1 MIRAAV
7 IDGHPAMRAG
17 VAAILARTPDIVAV
31 ADASGE
37 LHEVAHALY
46 RTTPDVVIV
55 EDAPGRLDGVE
66 LTRQI
71 KAWAPAPRV
80 VLYAD
85 GITPAQ
91 IAAATLAG
99 ADALL
104 DTRAHAAELI
114 AAVRAV
120 SRGEPVFP
128 ELDPASRAELTS
140 RLSSD
145 DHDILRMRLAAL
157 SPREI
162 ARLLRI
168 DARTLRD
175 RVSAMIARLR
185 PVSARAPAPA
195 PC

>member
-7 IDGHPAMRAG
+7 IGGQPAMRAG
-17 VAAILARTPDIVAV
+17 VAAVLSRTSDIVVV

-37 LHEVAHALY
+37 PHEVAHALY
-46 RTTPDVVIV
+46 RTTPEVVIV

-66 LTRQI
+66 LARQI

-85 GITPAQ
+85 GVTPAQ

-104 DTRAHAAELI
+104 DTRAHEGELI
-114 AAVRAV
+114 RAVRAV
-120 SRGEPVFP
+120 VRGETVFP
-128 ELDPASRAELTS
+128 ELDPASRDDLTT
-140 RLSSD
+140 RLASHD
-145 DHDILRMRLAAL
+145 RDILRMRLAAL

-175 RVSAMIARLR
+175 RMSAMIALLR
-185 PVSARAPAPA
+185 PAAAPG
-195 PC
+195 

>member
-17 VAAILARTPDIVAV
+17 VAALLARTSDIVVV

-46 RTTPDVVIV
+46 RTNPDVIII

-66 LTRQI
+66 LARLI
-71 KAWAPAPRV
+71 KSQAPAPRV

-85 GITPAQ
+85 GIEPWQ
-91 IAAATLAG
+91 IAAAMLAG

-104 DTRAHAAELI
+104 DARADAAEL
-114 AAVRAV
+114 AGVVRAV
-120 SRGEPVFP
+120 SRGEAVFP
-128 ELDPASRAELTS
+128 ELDPVSRDELAG
-140 RLSSD
+140 RLPSD
-145 DHDILRMRLAAL
+145 ERDILRMRLAAL

-175 RVSAMIARLR
+175 RVAAMIARLR
-185 PVSARAPAPA
+185 ASPAPA
-195 PC
+195 AS

>member
-17 VAAILARTPDIVAV
+17 VAAMFARTSDIVVV
-31 ADASGE
+31 AEASGE
-37 LHEVAHALY
+37 HHEVAHALY

-66 LTRQI
+66 LARLI
-71 KAWAPAPRV
+71 KSHAPAPRV

-85 GITPAQ
+85 GIEPWQ
-91 IAAATLAG
+91 IAAAMLAG

-104 DTRAHAAELI
+104 DSRADAAEL
-114 AAVRAV
+114 AGAVRAV
-120 SRGEPVFP
+120 SRGDSVFP
-128 ELDPASRAELTS
+128 ELDPVSRDELAG
-140 RLSSD
+140 RLLSEER
-145 DHDILRMRLAAL
+145 DILWMRLAAL

-175 RVSAMIARLR
+175 RMAAIIARLR
-185 PVSARAPAPA
+185 ASPAPA
-195 PC
+195 AG

>member
-17 VAAILARTPDIVAV
+17 VAAILSRTSDIVVV
-31 ADASGE
+31 AASSGE

-55 EDAPGRLDGVE
+55 EDAPGRLDGIE
-66 LTRQI
+66 LAGQI

-85 GITPAQ
+85 GVTPAQ
-91 IAAATLAG
+91 VAAATLAG

-104 DTRAHAAELI
+104 DTRAHEGELI
-114 AAVRAV
+114 GAVRAV
-120 SRGEPVFP
+120 VRGETVFP
-128 ELDPASRAELTS
+128 ALDPASRDELTG
-140 RLSSD
+140 RLASD
-145 DHDILRMRLAAL
+145 DRDILRMRLAAL
-157 SPREI
+157 SPHEI

-175 RVSAMIARLR
+175 RVSAMIAELR
-185 PVSARAPAPA
+185 PVTAAA

>member
-17 VAAILARTPDIVAV
+17 VAVILSRTSDIVGVAAV
-31 ADASGE
+31 SGE
-37 LHEVAHALY
+37 LHEVVHALY

-66 LTRQI
+66 LARWI

-85 GITPAQ
+85 GVTPAQ
-91 IAAATLAG
+91 VAAATLAG

-104 DTRAHAAELI
+104 DTRAHEGELI
-114 AAVRAV
+114 GAVRAV
-120 SRGEPVFP
+120 VRGETVFP
-128 ELDPASRAELTS
+128 ELDPACRDELTG
-140 RLSSD
+140 RLASD
-145 DHDILRMRLAAL
+145 DRDILRMRLAAL

-175 RVSAMIARLR
+175 RVNAMIAQLR
-185 PVSARAPAPA
+185 PVTAPA

>member
-17 VAAILARTPDIVAV
+17 VAAILARTTDIVVV

-66 LTRQI
+66 LAREI

-80 VLYAD
+80 VLYTD
-85 GITPAQ
+85 GIDAAE
-91 IAAATLAG
+91 IAAPTLAG

-104 DTRAHAAELI
+104 DTRGHETQLI
-114 AAVRAV
+114 DAVRAV
-120 SRGEPVFP
+120 SRGETVFP
-128 ELDPASRAELTS
+128 ELDPASHAELTS
-140 RLSSD
+140 RLATD
-145 DHDILRMRLAAL
+145 DRDILRMRLAAL

-175 RVSAMIARLR
+175 RVSEMISRLR
-185 PVSARAPAPA
+185 ASPLPA
-195 PC
+195 

>member
-17 VAAILARTPDIVAV
+17 VAAILARTSDIVVV

-37 LHEVAHALY
+37 PHEVAHALY
-46 RTTPDVVIV
+46 RTTPDVVII

-66 LTRQI
+66 LARQI

-104 DTRAHAAELI
+104 DTRAHERELI
-114 AAVRAV
+114 GAVRDV
-120 SRGEPVFP
+120 VRGQTVFP
-128 ELDPASRAELTS
+128 ELDPASRDALTG
-140 RLSSD
+140 RLAGD
-145 DHDILRMRLAAL
+145 DRDILRMRLASL
-157 SPREI
+157 TPREI
-162 ARLLRI
+162 ARLLKI

-185 PVSARAPAPA
+185 PVAVPVPAPV